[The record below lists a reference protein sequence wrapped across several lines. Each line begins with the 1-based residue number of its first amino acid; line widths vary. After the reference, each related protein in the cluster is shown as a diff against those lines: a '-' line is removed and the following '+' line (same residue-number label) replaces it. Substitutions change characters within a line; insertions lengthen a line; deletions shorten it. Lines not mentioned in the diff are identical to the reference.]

1 MFIIS
6 GILVSSLLLV
16 QVIAENG
23 SSGGASSSSPSSS
36 SDEAHT
42 KANSSSPQTGSSG
55 PPQYN
60 SVEQAAMQAGNM
72 QFGELTLIVLA
83 SVAAAFLLYRIAIST
98 VRSARVL
105 SCVESDRQ
113 TYWRQSVGWFAQI
126 KRHLLYAP
134 LFRTHHQAEM
144 QLVKGWSLGVLPTRF
159 QSLFLV
165 LLIAMNI
172 VYCVVGIEWNS
183 AGSTV
188 MLGHLRNRTGTIAVV
203 NMIPLVLLAG
213 RNNPLIPLLNI
224 PYGSF
229 NMVHR
234 WLGRI
239 VAAESVVHTSC
250 FIASKVYTGGWG
262 TVSQS
267 FMAFGQVPQTG
278 LIAFC
283 GFIAIAITSIVVFRR
298 AFYELWYHLH
308 IVLAIVSTVGLW
320 YHLNNLPQQMF
331 IRAFIVGWA
340 LERAIRLLI
349 LIYRNVGAGGTQ
361 ALVEYLPGD
370 AVKVTLTPAR
380 PWNFR
385 PGQHI
390 FLTIPSIGLWTTHPF
405 SLAWSASSS
414 RPTITLLSNLDPE
427 KATGI
432 YKSNSFAKEAQV
444 TISSPQS
451 STASFFDTATRPT
464 VTAIVRRRTGFT
476 QKLWAR
482 IRNTPARQFRARAFV
497 EGPYTSTQPSL
508 ASYGTILLFAGG
520 VGITHQIPYL
530 RSLLEGYAT
539 ATVAC
544 RRLLLVWA
552 VQSPEHL
559 EWIRPWMT
567 KILAMEG
574 RRQILTVQL
583 YITRSSTSGMET
595 IRSTSTSVHMFLGRP
610 NVETIVAHESKNQVG
625 AMAVSVCGPG
635 ALSDDVRQAV
645 RARQGEASVDFVEQD
660 FSW

>member
-6 GILVSSLLLV
+6 GLLVSSSLLV

-23 SSGGASSSSPSSS
+23 SSGATPSSSPSS

-55 PPQYN
+55 PSQYN
-60 SVEQAAMQAGNM
+60 PVEQAAMQAGNM

-134 LFRTHHQAEM
+134 LFRTCHQAEM

-183 AGSTV
+183 VGSTV

-203 NMIPLVLLAG
+203 NMVPLVLLAG

-262 TVSQS
+262 AVSQS

-278 LIAFC
+278 LIVRDVQKSTSFPYSHISQAFC

-331 IRAFIVGWA
+331 IRAFIVGWV
-340 LERAIRLLI
+340 LE
-349 LIYRNVGAGGTQ
+349 V
-361 ALVEYLPGD
+361 
-370 AVKVTLTPAR
+370 
-380 PWNFR
+380 
-385 PGQHI
+385 
-390 FLTIPSIGLWTTHPF
+390 
-405 SLAWSASSS
+405 
-414 RPTITLLSNLDPE
+414 
-427 KATGI
+427 
-432 YKSNSFAKEAQV
+432 
-444 TISSPQS
+444 
-451 STASFFDTATRPT
+451 
-464 VTAIVRRRTGFT
+464 
-476 QKLWAR
+476 
-482 IRNTPARQFRARAFV
+482 
-497 EGPYTSTQPSL
+497 
-508 ASYGTILLFAGG
+508 
-520 VGITHQIPYL
+520 
-530 RSLLEGYAT
+530 
-539 ATVAC
+539 
-544 RRLLLVWA
+544 
-552 VQSPEHL
+552 
-559 EWIRPWMT
+559 
-567 KILAMEG
+567 
-574 RRQILTVQL
+574 
-583 YITRSSTSGMET
+583 
-595 IRSTSTSVHMFLGRP
+595 
-610 NVETIVAHESKNQVG
+610 
-625 AMAVSVCGPG
+625 
-635 ALSDDVRQAV
+635 
-645 RARQGEASVDFVEQD
+645 
-660 FSW
+660 